1 VSSTNTPINHE
12 KKGPESGSTSCAK
25 NSSSPSVDAEQWISL
40 RWMNEISKAEY
51 GKVELKQHDEQ
62 NHMDQPQKKK
72 HSVSSE
78 AKKN

>member
-25 NSSSPSVDAEQWISL
+25 NSSSPSVNAEQWISL

-62 NHMDQPQKKK
+62 NHMDQPSKKKK
-72 HSVSSE
+72 HYL
-78 AKKN
+78 

>member
-25 NSSSPSVDAEQWISL
+25 NSNSPSVNAEQWISL

-51 GKVELKQHDEQ
+51 GKVELKQYDEQ
-62 NHMDQPQKKK
+62 NHMDQPPKKK
-72 HSVSSE
+72 NIICE
-78 AKKN
+78 

>member
-1 VSSTNTPINHE
+1 
-12 KKGPESGSTSCAK
+12 
-25 NSSSPSVDAEQWISL
+25 
-40 RWMNEISKAEY
+40 MNEISKAEY